1 MKWFNFYGL
10 IFIAVIMIP
19 NIIFAMKHKDGFVNK
34 YKNKA
39 VETLEQVGRIGCFVF
54 IFLNIKPAV
63 LGYWFKGGW
72 VAYLVSGAVL
82 TVAYVLGWIV
92 FRNESSVRKSMYL
105 SIVPSVLFII
115 CGVFTLNIPLMVSS
129 LIFTPCHIIISYKNA
144 V

>member
-54 IFLNIKPAV
+54 IFFNIKPAV

-72 VAYLVSGAVL
+72 IVYLVSGAVL

-105 SIVPSVLFII
+105 SIVPSVLFIV

>member
-54 IFLNIKPAV
+54 IFFNIQPAV

-105 SIVPSVLFII
+105 SIVPSVLFIV

>member
-19 NIIFAMKHKDGFVNK
+19 NIIFAMKHKNGFVNK

-54 IFLNIKPAV
+54 IFFNIKPAV
-63 LGYWFKGGW
+63 FGYWFKGGW
-72 VAYLVSGAVL
+72 IAYLVSGAVL

-105 SIVPSVLFII
+105 SIVPSVLFIV
-115 CGVFTLNIPLMVSS
+115 CGVFTLNIPLIVSS

>member
-1 MKWFNFYGL
+1 MAG
-10 IFIAVIMIP
+10 
-19 NIIFAMKHKDGFVNK
+19 
-34 YKNKA
+34 
-39 VETLEQVGRIGCFVF
+39 IGCFVF

-72 VAYLVSGAVL
+72 IAYLVSGAVL

-105 SIVPSVLFII
+105 SIVPSALFIV

>member
-39 VETLEQVGRIGCFVF
+39 VEALEQVGRIGCFVF
-54 IFLNIKPAV
+54 IFFNIKPAV
-63 LGYWFKGGW
+63 LGDWFKGGW
-72 VAYLVSGAVL
+72 IAYLVSGAVL

-105 SIVPSVLFII
+105 SIVPSVLFIV

>member
-10 IFIAVIMIP
+10 VFIAVIMIP
-19 NIIFAMKHKDGFVNK
+19 NIIFAMKHKDGFVSK

-54 IFLNIKPAV
+54 IFFNIKPAV
-63 LGYWFKGGW
+63 LGCWFKGGW
-72 VAYLVSGAVL
+72 IAYLVSGAVL

-105 SIVPSVLFII
+105 SIVPSVLFIV

>member
-39 VETLEQVGRIGCFVF
+39 VEALEQVGRIGCFVF
-54 IFLNIKPAV
+54 IFFNIKPAV

-105 SIVPSVLFII
+105 SIVPSVLFIV